1 MKTNTISV
9 NERTNINIFSDNG
22 VWTDRPEVKIY
33 LSVKPD
39 NSRVMLSVCEMIL
52 TFKESDILPFDDVMA
67 ELFRRD
73 RKVNTVSDVRVGKF
87 GRIVRKIDLTY
98 NSEDDSITFGGL
110 YDGEEIEPVTFPSL
124 EFVSLLYEA
133 REDALR

>member
-1 MKTNTISV
+1 M
-9 NERTNINIFSDNG
+9 
-22 VWTDRPEVKIY
+22 
-33 LSVKPD
+33 
-39 NSRVMLSVCEMIL
+39 
-52 TFKESDILPFDDVMA
+52 
-67 ELFRRD
+67 
-73 RKVNTVSDVRVGKF
+73 RVGKF